1 MLTINNCDSQ
11 MTLYKQEI
19 YSPKWLIL
27 CVMMHAM
34 CDIAYTATDMANFS
48 KIKLVKISSNGKIT
62 SSNPLVFTT
71 TGETAPQCTQVNK
84 RLAEKIAQKHR
95 EPYISVITY
104 IKIEQS
110 SDLPFWGAPLL
121 QYEAFAVNG
130 VMLTSRISQTLISV
144 WFIGPRFC

>member
-71 TGETAPQCTQVNK
+71 TGGTAPQCTQVNK

-110 SDLPFWGAPLL
+110 SDLPF
-121 QYEAFAVNG
+121 
-130 VMLTSRISQTLISV
+130 
-144 WFIGPRFC
+144 

>member
-48 KIKLVKISSNGKIT
+48 KI
-62 SSNPLVFTT
+62 
-71 TGETAPQCTQVNK
+71 
-84 RLAEKIAQKHR
+84 
-95 EPYISVITY
+95 
-104 IKIEQS
+104 
-110 SDLPFWGAPLL
+110 
-121 QYEAFAVNG
+121 
-130 VMLTSRISQTLISV
+130 
-144 WFIGPRFC
+144 